1 MDAVFIGFTAVFVL
15 IVLGVPIA
23 MAFGFLALFLAI
35 WFNMDPA
42 FLMPVTFTKIRSVV
56 ILAGPLFIL
65 LGGVI
70 HLSGLAGRL
79 IDLINAVMGRI
90 KGSLGAVS
98 VVTLA
103 IFGSITGAISAGI
116 ACIGT
121 IIIPKM
127 EERGYPRGYSTALIA
142 NAGVLGQLIPP
153 SVPMIFYALLTGQ
166 SIPAVWVA
174 SVGPGIVVV
183 IIYIIFNYFMTRN
196 FPIKIPPKLPFRQQ
210 VKTSGIALYRGTPVL
225 LLPILILGGVY
236 GGITT
241 PTESAAVAVV
251 YTFLVAF
258 LFYRSFTLRELGR
271 TIYTSA
277 ATAGVI
283 LVMFF
288 FIMMTSRILIVET
301 IPQQMGDWVTEAM
314 TSRVLVLL
322 MINVIMLIMGMLM
335 DDLSGTLLA
344 ATMLY
349 PIVQAIGISP
359 LHFAAIVGVN
369 LGLGCVTPPCAPMLF
384 LAGRI
389 GNCPAEEYMKPSLIL
404 MFGGM
409 LPALVVT
416 TYWPGL
422 SLFLPRLMGFGIGI

>member
-1 MDAVFIGFTAVFVL
+1 MEATIIGFSLVFLL
-15 IVLGVPIA
+15 IVLGVPIC
-23 MAFGFLALFLAI
+23 MAFGFLAFFLAI

-42 FLMPVTFTKIRSVV
+42 FLMPVTFVKIRSVI

-79 IDLINAVMGRI
+79 VDLVNAVMGRI
-90 KGSLGAVS
+90 RGSLGAVA
-98 VVTLA
+98 VVALA
-103 IFGSITGAISAGI
+103 VFGSITGAISAGI

-127 EERGYPRGYSTALIA
+127 EEMGYPRGHATALVA
-142 NAGVLGQLIPP
+142 CAGVLGQLIPP

-166 SIPAVWVA
+166 SIPAVWLA
-174 SVGPGIVVV
+174 SVGPGILVV
-183 IIYIIFNYFMTRN
+183 IIYIFLNWLMSRN
-196 FPIKIPPKLPFRQQ
+196 FPLVMPPKLGFREQTRTA
-210 VKTSGIALYRGTPVL
+210 VTALYRGIPVL
-225 LLPILILGGVY
+225 LLPVLILGGVY

-241 PTESAAVAVV
+241 PTEAAAVAVV
-251 YTFLVAF
+251 YIFVVAG

-271 TIYTSA
+271 TIYNAGATS
-277 ATAGVI
+277 GVI
-283 LVMFF
+283 IIMLF
-288 FIMMTSRILIVET
+288 FILITSRILIVET
-301 IPQQMGDWVTEAM
+301 IPQQMADWVTETMA
-314 TSRVLVLL
+314 SPVLVLL

-344 ATMLY
+344 ASMLY
-349 PIVQAIGISP
+349 PIVAAVGVNP

-389 GNCPAEEYMKPSLIL
+389 GNCPAEQYMKPALIL
-404 MFGGM
+404 MFAGM
-409 LPALVVT
+409 LPVLIVT
-416 TYWPGL
+416 TYWPEL
-422 SLFLPRLMGFGIGI
+422 SLFLPRLAGYVH

>member
-1 MDAVFIGFTAVFVL
+1 MEATIIGFSLVFLL
-15 IVLGVPIA
+15 IVLGVPIC
-23 MAFGFLALFLAI
+23 MAFGFLAFFLAI

-42 FLMPVTFTKIRSVV
+42 FLMPVTFVKIRSVI

-79 IDLINAVMGRI
+79 VDLVNAVMGRI
-90 KGSLGAVS
+90 RGSLGAVS
-98 VVTLA
+98 VVALA

-127 EERGYPRGYSTALIA
+127 EEMGYPRGHATALVA
-142 NAGVLGQLIPP
+142 CAGVLGQLIPP

-166 SIPAVWVA
+166 SIPAVWLA

-183 IIYIIFNYFMTRN
+183 IIYIFLNWLMSRN
-196 FPIKIPPKLPFRQQ
+196 FPLVMPPKLGFKEQT
-210 VKTSGIALYRGTPVL
+210 KTAVTALYRGIPVL
-225 LLPILILGGVY
+225 LLPVLILGGVY

-241 PTESAAVAVV
+241 PTEAAAVAVV
-251 YTFLVAF
+251 YIFIVAG

-271 TIYTSA
+271 TIYSAGATS
-277 ATAGVI
+277 GVI
-283 LVMFF
+283 IIMLF
-288 FIMMTSRILIVET
+288 FILITSRILIVET
-301 IPQQMGDWVTEAM
+301 IPQQMADWVTETMA
-314 TSRVLVLL
+314 SPVLVLL

-344 ATMLY
+344 ASMLY
-349 PIVQAIGISP
+349 PIVAAVGVNP

-389 GNCPAEEYMKPSLIL
+389 GNCPAEQYMKPALIL
-404 MFGGM
+404 MFAGM
-409 LPALVVT
+409 LPVLAVT
-416 TYWPGL
+416 TYWPEL
-422 SLFLPRLMGFGIGI
+422 SLFLPKLAGYVR

>member
-1 MDAVFIGFTAVFVL
+1 MEATIIGFSLVFLL
-15 IVLGVPIA
+15 IVLGVPIC
-23 MAFGFLALFLAI
+23 MAFGCLAFFLAI

-42 FLMPVTFTKIRSVV
+42 FLMPVTFVKVRSVI

-79 IDLINAVMGRI
+79 VDLVNAVMGRI
-90 KGSLGAVS
+90 RGSLGAVA
-98 VVTLA
+98 VVALA
-103 IFGSITGAISAGI
+103 VFGSITGAISAGI

-127 EERGYPRGYSTALIA
+127 EEMGYPRGHATALVA
-142 NAGVLGQLIPP
+142 CAGVLGQLIPP

-166 SIPAVWVA
+166 SIPAVWLA

-183 IIYIIFNYFMTRN
+183 IIYIFLNWLMSRN
-196 FPIKIPPKLPFRQQ
+196 FPLVMPPKLGFKEQT
-210 VKTSGIALYRGTPVL
+210 KTAATALYRGIPVL
-225 LLPILILGGVY
+225 LLPVLILGGVY

-241 PTESAAVAVV
+241 PTEAAAVAVV
-251 YTFLVAF
+251 YIFIVAG

-271 TIYTSA
+271 TIYSAGATS
-277 ATAGVI
+277 GVI
-283 LVMFF
+283 IIMLF
-288 FIMMTSRILIVET
+288 FILITSRILIVET
-301 IPQQMGDWVTEAM
+301 IPQQMADWVTETMA
-314 TSRVLVLL
+314 SPVLVLL

-344 ATMLY
+344 ASMLY
-349 PIVQAIGISP
+349 PIVAAVGVNP

-389 GNCPAEEYMKPSLIL
+389 GNCPAEQYMKPALIL
-404 MFGGM
+404 MFAGM
-409 LPALVVT
+409 LPVLAVT
-416 TYWPGL
+416 TYWPEL
-422 SLFLPRLMGFGIGI
+422 SLFLPKLAGYVH

>member
-1 MDAVFIGFTAVFVL
+1 MEATIIGFSLVFLL
-15 IVLGVPIA
+15 IVLGVPIS
-23 MAFGFLALFLAI
+23 MAFGFLAFFLAI

-42 FLMPVTFTKIRSVV
+42 FLMPVTFVKIRSVI

-79 IDLINAVMGRI
+79 VDLVNAVMGRI
-90 KGSLGAVS
+90 RGSLGAVA
-98 VVTLA
+98 VVALA

-127 EERGYPRGYSTALIA
+127 EEMGYPRGHATALVA
-142 NAGVLGQLIPP
+142 CAGVLGQLIPP
-153 SVPMIFYALLTGQ
+153 SVPMIFYAYLTGQ
-166 SIPAVWVA
+166 SIPAVWLA

-183 IIYIIFNYFMTRN
+183 IIYIFLNWLMSRN
-196 FPIKIPPKLPFRQQ
+196 FPLVMPPKLGFKEQT
-210 VKTSGIALYRGTPVL
+210 KTAATALYRGIPVL
-225 LLPILILGGVY
+225 LLPVLILGAVY

-241 PTESAAVAVV
+241 PTEAAAVGVV
-251 YTFLVAF
+251 YIFVVAG

-271 TIYTSA
+271 TIYSAGATS
-277 ATAGVI
+277 GVI
-283 LVMFF
+283 IIMLF
-288 FIMMTSRILIVET
+288 FILITSRILIVET
-301 IPQQMGDWVTEAM
+301 IPQQMADWVTETMA
-314 TSRVLVLL
+314 SPVLVLL

-344 ATMLY
+344 ASMLY
-349 PIVQAIGISP
+349 PIVSAVGVNP

-389 GNCPAEEYMKPSLIL
+389 GNCPAEQYMKPALIL
-404 MFGGM
+404 MFAGM
-409 LPALVVT
+409 LPVLAVT
-416 TYWPGL
+416 TYWPEL
-422 SLFLPRLMGFGIGI
+422 SLFLPKLAGYVH

>member
-1 MDAVFIGFTAVFVL
+1 
-15 IVLGVPIA
+15 
-23 MAFGFLALFLAI
+23 MAFGFLAFFLAI

-42 FLMPVTFTKIRSVV
+42 FLMPVTFVKVRSVI

-79 IDLINAVMGRI
+79 VDLVNAVMGRI
-90 KGSLGAVS
+90 RGSLGAVA
-98 VVTLA
+98 VVALA
-103 IFGSITGAISAGI
+103 VFGSITGAISAGI

-127 EERGYPRGYSTALIA
+127 EEMGYPRGHATALVA
-142 NAGVLGQLIPP
+142 CAGVLGQLIPP

-166 SIPAVWVA
+166 SIPAVWLA

-183 IIYIIFNYFMTRN
+183 IIYIFLNWLMSRN
-196 FPIKIPPKLPFRQQ
+196 FPLVMPPKLGFKKQT
-210 VKTSGIALYRGTPVL
+210 KTAGTALYRGIPVL
-225 LLPILILGGVY
+225 LLPVLILGGVY

-241 PTESAAVAVV
+241 PTEAAAVAVV
-251 YTFLVAF
+251 YIFIVAG

-271 TIYTSA
+271 TIYSAGATS
-277 ATAGVI
+277 GVI
-283 LVMFF
+283 IIMLF
-288 FIMMTSRILIVET
+288 FILITSRILIVET
-301 IPQQMGDWVTEAM
+301 IPQQMADWVTETMA
-314 TSRVLVLL
+314 SPVLVLL

-344 ATMLY
+344 ASMLY
-349 PIVQAIGISP
+349 PIVAAVGVNP

-389 GNCPAEEYMKPSLIL
+389 GNCPAEQYMKPALIL
-404 MFGGM
+404 MFAGM
-409 LPALVVT
+409 LPVLAVT
-416 TYWPGL
+416 TYWPTL
-422 SLFLPRLMGFGIGI
+422 SLFLPTLAGYVH

>member
-1 MDAVFIGFTAVFVL
+1 MEAVFVGFSLVFVL

-23 MAFGFLALFLAI
+23 MAFGFLAFFLAL
-35 WFNMDPA
+35 WFQMDPA
-42 FLMPVTFTKIRSVV
+42 FLMPVTFNKIRSVV

-79 IDLINAVMGRI
+79 VELVNAVMGRVR
-90 KGSLGAVS
+90 GSLGAVS
-98 VVTLA
+98 VVALA
-103 IFGSITGAISAGI
+103 VFGSITGAISAGI

-127 EERGYPRGYSTALIA
+127 EEMGYPRGHATALVA
-142 NAGVLGQLIPP
+142 CAGVLGQLIPP

-166 SIPAVWVA
+166 SIPAVWLA

-183 IIYIIFNYFMTRN
+183 IIYIFLNWLMSRN
-196 FPIKIPPKLPFRQQ
+196 FPLVMPPKLGFKEQT
-210 VKTSGIALYRGTPVL
+210 KTATSALYRGIPVL
-225 LLPILILGGVY
+225 LLPVLILGGVY

-241 PTESAAVAVV
+241 PTEAAAVAVV
-251 YTFLVAF
+251 YIFVVAG
-258 LFYRSFTLRELGR
+258 LFYRSFTMRELGR

-283 LVMFF
+283 LVMLF
-288 FIMMTSRILIVET
+288 FILITSRILIVET
-301 IPQQMGDWVTEAM
+301 IPQQMADWVTESMA
-314 TSRVLVLL
+314 SPVLVLL
-322 MINVIMLIMGMLM
+322 MVNVIMLIMGMLM

-344 ATMLY
+344 ASMLY
-349 PIVQAIGISP
+349 PIVAAVGVNP

-389 GNCPAEEYMKPSLIL
+389 GKCPAEEYMKPALIL
-404 MFGGM
+404 MFAGM
-409 LPALVVT
+409 LPVLAIT
-416 TYWPGL
+416 TYWPEL
-422 SLFLPRLMGFGIGI
+422 SLFLPKLAGYVH

>member
-1 MDAVFIGFTAVFVL
+1 MEATIIGFSLVFLL
-15 IVLGVPIA
+15 IVLGVPIS
-23 MAFGFLALFLAI
+23 MAFGFLAFFLAI

-42 FLMPVTFTKIRSVV
+42 FLMPVTFVKIRSVI

-79 IDLINAVMGRI
+79 VDLVNAVMGRI
-90 KGSLGAVS
+90 RGSLGAVA
-98 VVTLA
+98 VVALA

-127 EERGYPRGYSTALIA
+127 EEMGYPRGHATALVA
-142 NAGVLGQLIPP
+142 CAGVLGQLIPP
-153 SVPMIFYALLTGQ
+153 SVPMIFYAYLTGQ
-166 SIPAVWVA
+166 SIPAVWLA

-183 IIYIIFNYFMTRN
+183 IIYIFLNWLMSRN
-196 FPIKIPPKLPFRQQ
+196 FPLVMPPKLGFKEQT
-210 VKTSGIALYRGTPVL
+210 KTAATALYRGIPVL
-225 LLPILILGGVY
+225 LLPVLILGAVY

-241 PTESAAVAVV
+241 PTEAAAVGVV
-251 YTFLVAF
+251 YIFVVAG

-271 TIYTSA
+271 TIYSAGATS
-277 ATAGVI
+277 GVI
-283 LVMFF
+283 IIMLF
-288 FIMMTSRILIVET
+288 FILITSRILIVET
-301 IPQQMGDWVTEAM
+301 IPQQMADWVTETMA
-314 TSRVLVLL
+314 SPVLVLL

-349 PIVQAIGISP
+349 PIVTAIGVNP

-389 GNCPAEEYMKPSLIL
+389 GNCPAEQYMKPALIL
-404 MFGGM
+404 MFAGM
-409 LPALVVT
+409 LPVLAVT
-416 TYWPGL
+416 TYWPEL
-422 SLFLPRLMGFGIGI
+422 SLFLPKLAGYVH

>member
-1 MDAVFIGFTAVFVL
+1 MEATITGFSLVFLL
-15 IVLGVPIA
+15 IVLGVPIC
-23 MAFGFLALFLAI
+23 MAFGFLAFFLAI

-42 FLMPVTFTKIRSVV
+42 FLMPVTFVKVRSVI

-79 IDLINAVMGRI
+79 VDLVNAVMGRI
-90 KGSLGAVS
+90 RGSLGAVA
-98 VVTLA
+98 VVALA
-103 IFGSITGAISAGI
+103 VFGSITGAISAGI

-127 EERGYPRGYSTALIA
+127 EEMGYPRGHATALVA
-142 NAGVLGQLIPP
+142 CAGVLGQLIPP

-166 SIPAVWVA
+166 SIPAVWLA

-183 IIYIIFNYFMTRN
+183 IIYIFLNWLMSRN
-196 FPIKIPPKLPFRQQ
+196 FPLVMPPKLGFKKQT
-210 VKTSGIALYRGTPVL
+210 KTAGTALYRGIPVL
-225 LLPILILGGVY
+225 LLPVLILGGVY

-241 PTESAAVAVV
+241 PTEAAAVAVV
-251 YTFLVAF
+251 YIFIVAG

-271 TIYTSA
+271 TIYSAGATS
-277 ATAGVI
+277 GVI
-283 LVMFF
+283 IIMLF
-288 FIMMTSRILIVET
+288 FILITSRILIVET
-301 IPQQMGDWVTEAM
+301 IPQQMADWVTETMA
-314 TSRVLVLL
+314 SPVLVLL

-344 ATMLY
+344 ASMLY
-349 PIVQAIGISP
+349 PIVAAVGVNP

-389 GNCPAEEYMKPSLIL
+389 GNCPAEQYMKPALIL
-404 MFGGM
+404 MFAGM
-409 LPALVVT
+409 LPVLAVT
-416 TYWPGL
+416 TYWPTL
-422 SLFLPRLMGFGIGI
+422 SLFLPTLAGYVH

>member
-1 MDAVFIGFTAVFVL
+1 MEATIIGFSLVFLL
-15 IVLGVPIA
+15 IVLGVPIC
-23 MAFGFLALFLAI
+23 MAFGCLAFFLAI

-42 FLMPVTFTKIRSVV
+42 FLMPVTFVKVRSVI

-79 IDLINAVMGRI
+79 VDLVNAVMGRI
-90 KGSLGAVS
+90 RGSLGAVA
-98 VVTLA
+98 VVALA

-127 EERGYPRGYSTALIA
+127 EEMGYPRGHATALVA
-142 NAGVLGQLIPP
+142 CAGVLGQLIPP

-166 SIPAVWVA
+166 SIPAVWLA

-183 IIYIIFNYFMTRN
+183 IIYIFLNWLMSRN
-196 FPIKIPPKLPFRQQ
+196 FPLVMPPKLGFREQT
-210 VKTSGIALYRGTPVL
+210 KTAVTALYRGIPIL
-225 LLPILILGGVY
+225 LLPVLILGGVY

-241 PTESAAVAVV
+241 PTEAAAVAVV
-251 YTFLVAF
+251 YIFVVAG

-271 TIYTSA
+271 TIYSAGATS
-277 ATAGVI
+277 GVI
-283 LVMFF
+283 IIMLF
-288 FIMMTSRILIVET
+288 FILITSRILIVET
-301 IPQQMGDWVTEAM
+301 IPQQMADWVTETMA
-314 TSRVLVLL
+314 SPVLVLL

-344 ATMLY
+344 ASMLY
-349 PIVQAIGISP
+349 PIVAAVGVNP

-389 GNCPAEEYMKPSLIL
+389 GNCPAEQYMKPALIL
-404 MFGGM
+404 MFAGM
-409 LPALVVT
+409 LPVLAVT
-416 TYWPGL
+416 TYWPEL
-422 SLFLPRLMGFGIGI
+422 SLFLPKMAGYVH

>member
-1 MDAVFIGFTAVFVL
+1 MEATIIGFSLVFLL
-15 IVLGVPIA
+15 IVLGVPIC
-23 MAFGFLALFLAI
+23 MAFGCLAFFLAI

-42 FLMPVTFTKIRSVV
+42 FLMPVTFVKVRSVI

-79 IDLINAVMGRI
+79 VDLVNAVMGRI
-90 KGSLGAVS
+90 RGSLGAVA
-98 VVTLA
+98 VVALA

-127 EERGYPRGYSTALIA
+127 EEMGYPRGHATALVA
-142 NAGVLGQLIPP
+142 CAGVLGQLIPP

-166 SIPAVWVA
+166 SIPAVWLA

-183 IIYIIFNYFMTRN
+183 IIYIFLNWLMSRN
-196 FPIKIPPKLPFRQQ
+196 FPLVMPPKLGFRKQT
-210 VKTSGIALYRGTPVL
+210 KTAVTALYRGIPIL
-225 LLPILILGGVY
+225 LLPVLILGGVY

-241 PTESAAVAVV
+241 PTEAAAVAVV
-251 YTFLVAF
+251 YIFVVAG

-271 TIYTSA
+271 TIYSAGATS
-277 ATAGVI
+277 GVI
-283 LVMFF
+283 IIMLF
-288 FIMMTSRILIVET
+288 FILITSRILIVET
-301 IPQQMGDWVTEAM
+301 IPQQMADWVTETMA
-314 TSRVLVLL
+314 SPVLVLL

-344 ATMLY
+344 ASMLY
-349 PIVQAIGISP
+349 PIVAAVGVNP

-389 GNCPAEEYMKPSLIL
+389 GYCPAEQYMKPALIL
-404 MFGGM
+404 MFAGM
-409 LPALVVT
+409 LPVLAVT
-416 TYWPGL
+416 TYWPEL
-422 SLFLPRLMGFGIGI
+422 SLFLPKLAGYVH

>member
-1 MDAVFIGFTAVFVL
+1 MDAVLVGFSIVFLL

-23 MAFGFLALFLAI
+23 MAFGFLALFLAT
-35 WFNMDPA
+35 WFNMEPA
-42 FLMPVTFTKIRSVV
+42 FLMPVTFTKMRSV
-56 ILAGPLFIL
+56 ILLAGPLFIL

-70 HLSGLAGRL
+70 HLSGLASRL
-79 IDLINAVMGRI
+79 IDLVNAVMGRI

-127 EERGYPRGYSTALIA
+127 EEQGYTRGYATALVA
-142 NAGVLGQLIPP
+142 CAGVLGQLIPP

-166 SIPAVWVA
+166 SIPAVWSA
-174 SVGPGIVVV
+174 SVGPGILV
-183 IIYIIFNYFMTRN
+183 IFIYIVFNHFMSRN
-196 FPIKIPPKLPFRQQ
+196 FPIKMPPKLAFKTQ
-210 VKTSGIALYRGTPVL
+210 VKTSGVALFRGIPVL
-225 LLPILILGGVY
+225 LLPVLILGGVY

-251 YTFLVAF
+251 YIFIVAG
-258 LFYRSFTLRELGR
+258 LFYRSFTWKQLGK
-271 TIYTSA
+271 TIYSSA

-283 LVMFF
+283 TLMFF
-288 FIMMTSRILIVET
+288 FILMTSRILIVET
-301 IPQQMGDWVTEAM
+301 IPQQMADWVTETI
-314 TSRVLVLL
+314 TSPFLVLV
-322 MINVIMLIMGMLM
+322 MINVIMLVMGMLM

-344 ATMLY
+344 ATVLY

-369 LGLGCVTPPCAPMLF
+369 LGLGGLTPPCAPMLY

-389 GNCPAEEYMKPSLIL
+389 GNTPAQEYMKPALIL

-409 LPALVVT
+409 LPALMVT
-416 TYWPGL
+416 TYWADL
-422 SLFLPRLMGFGIGI
+422 SLFLPRLLGFGIGI

>member
-1 MDAVFIGFTAVFVL
+1 MEATIIGFSLVFLL
-15 IVLGVPIA
+15 IVLGVPIC
-23 MAFGFLALFLAI
+23 MAFGFLAFFLAI

-42 FLMPVTFTKIRSVV
+42 FLMPVTFVKIRSVI

-79 IDLINAVMGRI
+79 VDLVNAVMGRI
-90 KGSLGAVS
+90 RGSLGAVA
-98 VVTLA
+98 VVALA

-127 EERGYPRGYSTALIA
+127 EEMGYPRGHATALVA
-142 NAGVLGQLIPP
+142 CAGVLGQLIPP
-153 SVPMIFYALLTGQ
+153 SVPMIFYAYLTGQ
-166 SIPAVWVA
+166 SIPAVWLA

-183 IIYIIFNYFMTRN
+183 IIYIFLNWLMSRN
-196 FPIKIPPKLPFRQQ
+196 FPLVMPPKLGFKEQT
-210 VKTSGIALYRGTPVL
+210 KTAATALYRGIPVL
-225 LLPILILGGVY
+225 LLPVLILGAVY

-241 PTESAAVAVV
+241 PTEAAAVGVV
-251 YTFLVAF
+251 YIFVVAG

-271 TIYTSA
+271 TIYSAGATS
-277 ATAGVI
+277 GVI
-283 LVMFF
+283 IIMLF
-288 FIMMTSRILIVET
+288 FILITSRILIVET
-301 IPQQMGDWVTEAM
+301 IPQQMADWVTETMA
-314 TSRVLVLL
+314 SPVLVLL

-349 PIVQAIGISP
+349 PIVTAIGVNP

-389 GNCPAEEYMKPSLIL
+389 GNCPAEQYMKPALIL
-404 MFGGM
+404 MFAGM
-409 LPALVVT
+409 LPVLAVT
-416 TYWPGL
+416 TYWPEL
-422 SLFLPRLMGFGIGI
+422 SLFLPKLAGYVH

>member
-1 MDAVFIGFTAVFVL
+1 MEATIIGFSLVFLL
-15 IVLGVPIA
+15 IVLGVPIC
-23 MAFGFLALFLAI
+23 MAFGCLAFFLAI

-42 FLMPVTFTKIRSVV
+42 FLMPVTFVKVRSVI

-79 IDLINAVMGRI
+79 VDLVNAVMGRI
-90 KGSLGAVS
+90 RGSLGAVA
-98 VVTLA
+98 VVALA

-127 EERGYPRGYSTALIA
+127 EEMGYPRGHATALVA
-142 NAGVLGQLIPP
+142 CAGVLGQLIPP

-166 SIPAVWVA
+166 SIPAVWLA

-183 IIYIIFNYFMTRN
+183 IIYIFLNWLMSRN
-196 FPIKIPPKLPFRQQ
+196 FPLVMPPKLGFKEQT
-210 VKTSGIALYRGTPVL
+210 KTAVTALYRGIPIL
-225 LLPILILGGVY
+225 LLPVLILGGVY

-241 PTESAAVAVV
+241 PTEAAAVAVV
-251 YTFLVAF
+251 YIFVVAG

-271 TIYTSA
+271 TIYSAGATS
-277 ATAGVI
+277 GVI
-283 LVMFF
+283 IIMLF
-288 FIMMTSRILIVET
+288 FILITSRILIVET
-301 IPQQMGDWVTEAM
+301 IPQQMADWVTETMA
-314 TSRVLVLL
+314 SPVLVLL

-344 ATMLY
+344 ASMLY
-349 PIVQAIGISP
+349 PIVAAVGVNP

-389 GNCPAEEYMKPSLIL
+389 GNCPAEQYMKPALIL
-404 MFGGM
+404 MFAGM
-409 LPALVVT
+409 LPVLAVT
-416 TYWPGL
+416 TYWPEL
-422 SLFLPRLMGFGIGI
+422 SLFLPKMAGYVH

>member
-1 MDAVFIGFTAVFVL
+1 MEATIIGFSLVFLL
-15 IVLGVPIA
+15 IVLGVPIC
-23 MAFGFLALFLAI
+23 MAFGFLAFFLAI

-42 FLMPVTFTKIRSVV
+42 FLMPVTFVKVRSVI

-79 IDLINAVMGRI
+79 VDLVNAVMGRI
-90 KGSLGAVS
+90 RGSLGAVA
-98 VVTLA
+98 VVALA

-121 IIIPKM
+121 IVIPKM
-127 EERGYPRGYSTALIA
+127 EEMGYPRGHATALVA
-142 NAGVLGQLIPP
+142 CAGVLGQLIPP

-166 SIPAVWVA
+166 SIPAVWLA

-183 IIYIIFNYFMTRN
+183 IIYIFLNWLMSRN
-196 FPIKIPPKLPFRQQ
+196 FPLVMPPKLGFKEQT
-210 VKTSGIALYRGTPVL
+210 KTAGTALYRGIPVL
-225 LLPILILGGVY
+225 LLPVLILGGVY

-241 PTESAAVAVV
+241 PTEAAAVAVV
-251 YTFLVAF
+251 YIFIVAG

-271 TIYTSA
+271 TIYSAGATSV
-277 ATAGVI
+277 VI
-283 LVMFF
+283 IIMLF
-288 FIMMTSRILIVET
+288 FILITSRILIVET
-301 IPQQMGDWVTEAM
+301 IPQQMADWVTETMA
-314 TSRVLVLL
+314 SPVLVLL

-344 ATMLY
+344 ASMLY
-349 PIVQAIGISP
+349 PIVAAVGVNP

-389 GNCPAEEYMKPSLIL
+389 GNCPAEQYMKPALIL
-404 MFGGM
+404 MFAGM
-409 LPALVVT
+409 LPVLAIT
-416 TYWPGL
+416 TYWPTL
-422 SLFLPRLMGFGIGI
+422 SLFLPTLAGYVH

>member
-1 MDAVFIGFTAVFVL
+1 MEATIIGFSLVFLL
-15 IVLGVPIA
+15 IVLGVPIS
-23 MAFGFLALFLAI
+23 MAFGFLAFSLAI

-42 FLMPVTFTKIRSVV
+42 FLMPVTFVKIRSVI

-79 IDLINAVMGRI
+79 VDLVNAVMGRI
-90 KGSLGAVS
+90 RGSLGAVA
-98 VVTLA
+98 VVALA

-127 EERGYPRGYSTALIA
+127 EEMGYPRGHATALVA
-142 NAGVLGQLIPP
+142 CAGVLGQLIPP
-153 SVPMIFYALLTGQ
+153 SVPMIFYAYLTGQ
-166 SIPAVWVA
+166 SIPAVWLA

-183 IIYIIFNYFMTRN
+183 IIYIFLNWLMSRN
-196 FPIKIPPKLPFRQQ
+196 FPLVMPPKLGFKEQT
-210 VKTSGIALYRGTPVL
+210 KTAATALYRGIPVL
-225 LLPILILGGVY
+225 LLPVLILGAVY

-241 PTESAAVAVV
+241 PTEAAAVGVV
-251 YTFLVAF
+251 YIFVVAG

-271 TIYTSA
+271 TIYSAGATS
-277 ATAGVI
+277 GVI
-283 LVMFF
+283 IIMLF
-288 FIMMTSRILIVET
+288 FILITSRILIVET
-301 IPQQMGDWVTEAM
+301 IPQQMADWVTETMA
-314 TSRVLVLL
+314 SPVLVLL

-349 PIVQAIGISP
+349 PIVTAIGVNP

-389 GNCPAEEYMKPSLIL
+389 GNCPAEQYMKPALIL
-404 MFGGM
+404 MFAGM
-409 LPALVVT
+409 LPVLAVT
-416 TYWPGL
+416 TYWPEL
-422 SLFLPRLMGFGIGI
+422 SLFLPKLAGYVH

>member
-1 MDAVFIGFTAVFVL
+1 MEATIIGFSLVFLL
-15 IVLGVPIA
+15 IVLGVPIS
-23 MAFGFLALFLAI
+23 MAFGFLAFFLAI

-42 FLMPVTFTKIRSVV
+42 FLMPVTFVKIRSVI

-79 IDLINAVMGRI
+79 VDLVNAVMGRI
-90 KGSLGAVS
+90 RGSLGAVA
-98 VVTLA
+98 VVALA

-127 EERGYPRGYSTALIA
+127 EEMGYPRGHATALVA
-142 NAGVLGQLIPP
+142 CAGVLGQLIPP
-153 SVPMIFYALLTGQ
+153 SVPMIFYAYLTGQ
-166 SIPAVWVA
+166 SIPAVWLA

-183 IIYIIFNYFMTRN
+183 IIYIFLNWLMSRN
-196 FPIKIPPKLPFRQQ
+196 FPLVMPPKLGFQEQ
-210 VKTSGIALYRGTPVL
+210 TKTAATALYRGIPVL
-225 LLPILILGGVY
+225 LLPVLILGAVY

-241 PTESAAVAVV
+241 PTEAAAVGVV
-251 YTFLVAF
+251 YIFVVAG

-271 TIYTSA
+271 TIYSAGATS
-277 ATAGVI
+277 GVI
-283 LVMFF
+283 IIMLF
-288 FIMMTSRILIVET
+288 FILITSRILIVET
-301 IPQQMGDWVTEAM
+301 IPQQMADWVTETMA
-314 TSRVLVLL
+314 SPVLVLL

-349 PIVQAIGISP
+349 PIVTAIGVNP

-389 GNCPAEEYMKPSLIL
+389 GNCPAEQYMKPALIL
-404 MFGGM
+404 MFAGM
-409 LPALVVT
+409 LPVLAVT
-416 TYWPGL
+416 TYWPEL
-422 SLFLPRLMGFGIGI
+422 SLFLPKLAGYVH